1 MRQVGIRVHVGVT
14 LIRNVEISAGPKDR
28 TAFQMV
34 TDAERLFGDVEST
47 RRHLTVS
54 IHQIK
59 KEGTIRCDVTTLITH
74 DGLAGRWKCPGDV
87 SKSSANL
94 GKKRIF
100 RLVFNYEIV
109 YSSVYLKIPLL

>member
-34 TDAERLFGDVEST
+34 TDTERLFGDVEST

-59 KEGTIRCDVTTLITH
+59 KEGTIRCYVTTLITH
-74 DGLAGRWKCPGDV
+74 DGLASRWKCPGNV

-94 GKKRIF
+94 GKKR
-100 RLVFNYEIV
+100 EISLGFQLRN
-109 YSSVYLKIPLL
+109 SSVYFKIPLL